1 MKTTDNRRR
10 PPKIRVAFAASLLI
24 VAGIRAA
31 YTQTPNQ
38 AAAIHLIDAA
48 VAERVDKVLTFTDV
62 EHYSVYRGN
71 DETHAVAEMTVRDSY
86 EKGVGKKYTVLSESG
101 SGIILRFGLKPLIDN
116 ETAINQPGKVAES
129 WFTSANYVME
139 LKPGGTQKLNGRDCY
154 VLTIR
159 PRRAAPN
166 MVAGTLW
173 ADVKDGTLV
182 QIDGVASKKP
192 SVFAG
197 ATHMMRRYANIDGF
211 AMAMHARAESN
222 SMFFGRTVV
231 VIDYSDYRLQLR
243 QSK

>member
-1 MKTTDNRRR
+1 MKTTDNRSR
-10 PPKIRVAFAASLLI
+10 PIKIRVTFAASLLI
-24 VAGIRAA
+24 VAGMRAA
-31 YTQTPNQ
+31 HAQTPDQ

-48 VAERVDKVLTFTDV
+48 VATRVDKVLSFTDV

-71 DETHAVAEMTVRDSY
+71 DETHPVAEMTVRDSY
-86 EKGVGKKYTVLSESG
+86 QKGVGKKYTVLSESG
-101 SGIILRFGLKPLIDN
+101 SGIVLRLGLKPLIDN

-129 WFTSANYVME
+129 WFTSANYVMD
-139 LKPGGTQKLNGRDCY
+139 LKPGGVQKLNGRDCY

-159 PRRAAPN
+159 PRKAAPN

-173 ADVKDGTLV
+173 ADAKDGTLV

-197 ATHMMRRYANIDGF
+197 ATHMMRRYANIEGF
-211 AMAMHARAESN
+211 AMAMHARAESS

-231 VIDYSDYRLQLR
+231 VIDYSDYHLQVR
-243 QSK
+243 EGK